1 MPTPKEISALASE
14 MPTGGFSAGQ
24 IKDIAGSPNATS
36 LIATSKDSRA
46 ALPAANTKL
55 DAMIRAQQPS
65 VSAPITTPTQT
76 GAKTAKD
83 VGLEGNTPSGGV
95 GSKYTSGDGSKWV
108 YTNGGWV
115 PDTGVQNGA
124 QGGSTGQNGAN
135 TVPQTPYEKEL
146 SDYAARLE
154 EQKQTLL
161 TADKEWQAKLDSTL
175 SSLVDS
181 IQKKYEARRLKMQ
194 DVNARNL
201 EGKRISGITS
211 GRMKYAN
218 TMEDNLLS
226 TEELDGQARLAEID
240 AEEMT
245 LIAQAKQA
253 RDEASYT
260 AFYKNMDRLDALS
273 KEKMDTI
280 TNLHNA
286 AIAADKALDEKRR
299 NSITEEQALFN
310 LSQDKASSFAK
321 TAYELM
327 STMKTD
333 ADKEA
338 YLQKLAKDQKLD
350 PEILRGAID
359 EYGGKQ
365 ENLQSQ
371 IAARESAATAREAN
385 IALRETAQQI
395 KEAGK
400 NGGSPSSADKGFKLT
415 QSQKSKIIALGGYS
429 EKDINDMEA
438 FVKEYGLDATLQG
451 VPEKDRARLKS
462 ILGAPD
468 SATGEKQFITPEYIT
483 QNIDDRTLKS
493 LASSM
498 GYRHFLSS
506 WSTEKKNLTASDG
519 PLMKQVEQYR
529 TNGLT
534 DKEIIELLTN

>member
-1 MPTPKEISALASE
+1 MPTPQEISALASE

-55 DAMIRAQQPS
+55 DTMIRAQQPS
-65 VSAPITTPTQT
+65 VSSPVTTPTQT
-76 GAKTAKD
+76 GTKTAKD

-124 QGGSTGQNGAN
+124 QGGSTVQNGTN

-253 RDEASYT
+253 RDEASYN

-299 NSITEEQALFN
+299 NAITEEQAMFN
-310 LSQDKASSFAK
+310 LTQDKASSFAK

-371 IAARESAATAREAN
+371 IAARESAASAREQSLS
-385 IALRETAQQI
+385 IQEQRLALAQDNQA
-395 KEAGK
+395 KEYTDG
-400 NGGSPSSADKGFKLT
+400 KLT
-415 QSQKSKIIALGGYS
+415 YSDTLVNDAKNSLTTGDTFNGVKYNGMGKDGFVDPDYFKALYDNWIASGGTKAGFLK
-429 EKDINDMEA
+429 EFPPND
-438 FVKEYGLDATLQG
+438 FVNPKADLPKFLK
-451 VPEKDRARLKS
+451 PELK
-462 ILGAPD
+462 
-468 SATGEKQFITPEYIT
+468 
-483 QNIDDRTLKS
+483 
-493 LASSM
+493 
-498 GYRHFLSS
+498 
-506 WSTEKKNLTASDG
+506 
-519 PLMKQVEQYR
+519 
-529 TNGLT
+529 
-534 DKEIIELLTN
+534 

>member
-1 MPTPKEISALASE
+1 MPTPQEISALASE

-124 QGGSTGQNGAN
+124 QGGSTEQNGAN

-194 DVNARNL
+194 DINARNL

-371 IAARESAATAREAN
+371 IAARESAASAREQSLSIQEQRLLLQKEKNEKGTVSEQKAN
-385 IALRETAQQI
+385 VIAGINDLLDQANQAKAKAIFGAEFVD
-395 KEAGK
+395 K
-400 NGGSPSSADKGFKLT
+400 NGYITPQGFKILVSNAKEDGLT
-415 QSQKSKIIALGGYS
+415 RKEFLAEYGSQLYLQENKA
-429 EKDINDMEA
+429 
-438 FVKEYGLDATLQG
+438 KEYGITAAE
-451 VPEKDRARLKS
+451 EKL
-462 ILGAPD
+462 
-468 SATGEKQFITPEYIT
+468 
-483 QNIDDRTLKS
+483 
-493 LASSM
+493 LASSKQSTSVIDEAYLKSTFPDLDTQDTM
-498 GYRHFLSS
+498 KKVDGYR
-506 WSTEKKNLTASDG
+506 KAG
-519 PLMKQVEQYR
+519 Y
-529 TNGLT
+529 T
-534 DKEIIELLTN
+534 DKEIVALLNKE